1 MPPLDGCDGMELFL
15 NLLWLAIAIAAVL
28 TAPRRSR
35 RVSLAIVC
43 AVALLFPIVSVSDD
57 LLAGHESSEE
67 ALAIVVDAV
76 IFVIT
81 LVTIA
86 QVVVMRP
93 RRAALVSVPTSDP
106 RSPPSATR

>member
-1 MPPLDGCDGMELFL
+1 MPPLDGCDTMELFL
-15 NLLWLAIAIAAVL
+15 NLLWLAIAIVAVL

-35 RVSLAIVC
+35 RVSFAIGC
-43 AVALLFPIVSVSDD
+43 ALALLFPIVSVSDD
-57 LLAGHESSEE
+57 LLAGHESFEE

-86 QVVVMRP
+86 LVIDVRP
-93 RRAALVSVPTSDP
+93 RRASLLVVPSTDP
-106 RSPPSATR
+106 RSPPER